1 LTHWVV
7 PGSTNTA
14 FSISRRSGNRA
25 SSEPRPQR
33 TARRHVAARGF
44 QPGAAQR
51 TTDHSWGAAASSTSS
66 RTGHFS
72 RQRGIK
78 GSGDQC
84 PRVPQDFRGFSSPH
98 WGVRAKELCHLRRVA
113 CAIKASCLITR
124 KGFHHPTIGHQ
135 VGHKAWQRLRRQ
147 LGFICVRIN
156 PIQDHLHIP
165 QLGIKH
171 MHGAVHISL
180 REGDLDSRFVCFIPQ
195 LGIKGVAQGLLCVWL
210 LLSDLPEGTYVE
222 RRRTPSAQPS
232 WWNVV
237 LPAPVSWHSRTTTLL
252 LPTTTWAGVGGSR
265 WLGNPG
271 LGGRLHGL
279 IHHQC
284 QLLLHNPAAQLNI

>member
-1 LTHWVV
+1 ML
-7 PGSTNTA
+7 
-14 FSISRRSGNRA
+14 
-25 SSEPRPQR
+25 RPE
-33 TARRHVAARGF
+33 AG

-51 TTDHSWGAAASSTSS
+51 TTGRSWGAAASSTSS

-84 PRVPQDFRGFSSPH
+84 PRDPQDFRGFSSPH

-113 CAIKASCLITR
+113 CAITASCLITR
-124 KGFHHPTIGHQ
+124 EGFHHPTIGHQ

-171 MHGAVHISL
+171 MHGAVHISPEGATWILVVCLLHPTIGYQRGGTRPSL
-180 REGDLDSRFVCFIPQ
+180 RVVASQRF
-195 LGIKGVAQGLLCVWL
+195 
-210 LLSDLPEGTYVE
+210 LPEGNT
-222 RRRTPSAQPS
+222 
-232 WWNVV
+232 WN
-237 LPAPVSWHSRTTTLL
+237 
-252 LPTTTWAGVGGSR
+252 GD
-265 WLGNPG
+265 
-271 LGGRLHGL
+271 GRL
-279 IHHQC
+279 QRT
-284 QLLLHNPAAQLNI
+284 